1 MPEQAPVVRGRH
13 LKSLASFL
21 QERPGGTTA
30 LALLPPDWLP
40 QVTGASGLDWL
51 PVERNLVITRATYD
65 ALGQAEADRFFRDH
79 TLASFHGPILQTMV
93 TSAVRILGL
102 DPVALA
108 RWVPKAWHLIFRGCG
123 EWGLEEVTPG
133 ARLVTLTL
141 GGLPAACAEDP
152 VWLRS
157 VARSLEAVLELARVR
172 GVAALLPRPRGAR
185 QAVFQLR
192 WSGHGDA
199 TRPPLA
205 P

>member
-1 MPEQAPVVRGRH
+1 MSEHAAVVRGRH

-21 QERPGGTTA
+21 QERPGGMTA

-40 QVTGASGLDWL
+40 QVTDASGLDWL
-51 PVERNLVITRATYD
+51 PVERNLVITRAVYD
-65 ALGQAEADRFFRDH
+65 ALGPAEADRFFRDH
-79 TLASFHGPILQTMV
+79 TLASFHGPILKTMV

-102 DPVALA
+102 APASLA
-108 RWVPKAWHLIFRGCG
+108 RWVPKAWHLIFRACG
-123 EWGLEEVTPG
+123 EWSLEEVTPG
-133 ARLVTLTL
+133 ARQVTFTL

-172 GVAALLPRPRGAR
+172 GVVALAPRPRGAR

-192 WSGHGDA
+192 WSGGGDA
-199 TRPPLA
+199 AKPPLV